1 MYQSFLWLNSWSLH
15 IQCPSAI
22 LKVWAMTAKQQRRH
36 FEKTFTGDITPQ
48 KDRNGICLVKIDF
61 LDLENQKL
69 RLRGQAGR
77 APERQRRSSQEA
89 GIELPLLWNSS
100 QKAGIEAPA
109 PQGSLAFKC
118 FLKGARLQQH
128 LCWKIRTFRNNFT
141 QNLAQKCSPRVVA
154 CRPPHW
160 SVAFYQEA

>member
-1 MYQSFLWLNSWSLH
+1 
-15 IQCPSAI
+15 
-22 LKVWAMTAKQQRRH
+22 MTAKQQRRH

-118 FLKGARLQQH
+118 FFEGGAPSTAPLLKD
-128 LCWKIRTFRNNFT
+128 KNFSEQFYSKSCT
-141 QNLAQKCSPRVVA
+141 KVFSSCSGL
-154 CRPPHW
+154 
-160 SVAFYQEA
+160 

>member
-15 IQCPSAI
+15 ILCPSAI

-36 FEKTFTGDITPQ
+36 FEKTFTGDIIPQ
-48 KDRNGICLVKIDF
+48 KGRNGICLVKIHF
-61 LDLENQKL
+61 LDLENQNWDCVA
-69 RLRGQAGR
+69 RQEGPQRERG
-77 APERQRRSSQEA
+77 SSQEA

-118 FLKGARLQQH
+118 FLKGAHLQQH
-128 LCWKIRTFRNNFT
+128 LCWKIRTLRNNLI
-141 QNLAQKCSPRVVA
+141 QNFAQKCSPRVVA